1 MDNRTVADGDPVA
14 DEAREIIREVQHGV
28 ILDVR
33 VVADDDAVDVAA
45 QHRAIP
51 NARMRT
57 KRHVADDDRSF
68 GEVNALAELRFLP
81 QKFVELLFR
90 LAHAPSLIRFL
101 LFARRKLNL
110 TSHPVWRGK
119 GEGLVQ
125 SN

>member
-33 VVADDDAVDVAA
+33 VVADDNAVDVAA

-57 KRHVADDDRSF
+57 ERHVADDDRSF

-90 LAHAPSLIRFL
+90 LAHAPSLITVPALRAKKIKF
-101 LFARRKLNL
+101 NL
-110 TSHPVWRGK
+110 SPRLAGK
-119 GEGLVQ
+119 G
-125 SN
+125 